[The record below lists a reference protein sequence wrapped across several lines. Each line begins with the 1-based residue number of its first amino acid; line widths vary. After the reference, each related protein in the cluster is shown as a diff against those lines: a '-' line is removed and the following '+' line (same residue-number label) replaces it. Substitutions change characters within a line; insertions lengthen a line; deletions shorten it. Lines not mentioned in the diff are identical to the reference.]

1 MMAAAA
7 RSLPGHA
14 NGFIHSHSHGHAR
27 RVPLACTRVVAVR
40 RCGGVSYSLSSSACS
55 AMQSSSSRRFSLA
68 CIVSASSS
76 SSRKRSSNKKRSSK
90 KGFGKAPTQTTQKT
104 DVSNDGVND
113 DAASNLAGG
122 QKDESTKKKT
132 NPNADLASDNPLAV
146 SLRGPEAAFGNQAP
160 PASENV
166 DEALEFEQR
175 LAKMRESAP
184 SAPTRTQE
192 SSNSNTETA
201 SAATRVDEAE
211 NEPSKLQAAGIL
223 ALAAFAA
230 AIFVAVDFLDTSPKR
245 QTIPEAQ
252 QRRNPSVDE
261 AALVRKLSD
270 DATKAPPGAARVAAY
285 RSLAQV
291 QASLGQHAEAAD
303 AWLKV
308 AEGDGSGA
316 VPPFDAV
323 AGAAAELAADGR
335 FDEAVNEVVRL
346 RKLSSKDKEADYAA
360 ALVLAKSYAS
370 CVLTDAQGGSLESV
384 LRDGVSSATAT
395 RRVGEAVDVY
405 NALMKKQ
412 PSNYASY
419 LAKASLLLRTSAI
432 DEAWKSGT
440 SAERLLD
447 AKKLLVKAESLAPDD
462 KARALVAKVKLLEKT
477 TTTTSSEK
485 DDE

>member
-1 MMAAAA
+1 M
-7 RSLPGHA
+7 
-14 NGFIHSHSHGHAR
+14 
-27 RVPLACTRVVAVR
+27 
-40 RCGGVSYSLSSSACS
+40 
-55 AMQSSSSRRFSLA
+55 
-68 CIVSASSS
+68 
-76 SSRKRSSNKKRSSK
+76 
-90 KGFGKAPTQTTQKT
+90 
-104 DVSNDGVND
+104 
-113 DAASNLAGG
+113 
-122 QKDESTKKKT
+122 
-132 NPNADLASDNPLAV
+132 
-146 SLRGPEAAFGNQAP
+146 
-160 PASENV
+160 
-166 DEALEFEQR
+166 
-175 LAKMRESAP
+175 
-184 SAPTRTQE
+184 
-192 SSNSNTETA
+192 
-201 SAATRVDEAE
+201 
-211 NEPSKLQAAGIL
+211 
-223 ALAAFAA
+223 
-230 AIFVAVDFLDTSPKR
+230 
-245 QTIPEAQ
+245 
-252 QRRNPSVDE
+252 
-261 AALVRKLSD
+261 RKLSD
-270 DATKAPPGAARVAAY
+270 DATKAPPGAARAAAY

-323 AGAAAELAADGR
+323 AGAAAELAADGK